1 MTNKLTSAITEV
13 SLNQATFHNKT
24 FAPSYINFLF
34 GNNGCGKSTVAKV
47 LKDKIDL
54 TWDIGCT
61 ADDYLMLVYNE
72 EFIKNNIASYGGMP
86 GVFTI
91 SEQNT
96 QTQKEI
102 EDATAELGTV
112 QKTFAEASSNL
123 AEKETLLNKQ
133 YDAFQT
139 ICWEN
144 TKDFRRS
151 VDAAL
156 VGKKTKDGLSKALL
170 SEATPKMYDEAS
182 LISICEA
189 AFSKDAT
196 TYPELYTVDITT
208 IPNSTILTKKIMS
221 SSDSPFSTF
230 MKAINATDWVRQ
242 GHEDFHTDGICPYCQ
257 RELPENFEEEIA
269 YCFDKEYE
277 SDLATLKSFKNSYIS
292 AVNKIE
298 NTLKT
303 NLQNAY
309 PKIKTELT
317 AYSKLLDVFK
327 TNVELNTRRFDEKF
341 SQLDSIIE
349 LEDLTEIIT
358 ELNNMIL
365 TMNSKIQK
373 NNEVVNDKSK
383 MQPQCKSDVIKHL
396 AFILSDEIQKYRN
409 SRSALQK
416 EIDTLTLEKSKADD
430 KIKSI
435 RRHLS
440 DLRKQIVNTSAAVEG
455 INTLL
460 TDTGFQGFFIRE
472 KEDIPNVY
480 EVIRTGTGKVAE
492 NLSEG
497 ERNFIAFLYF
507 HQLVLGSLEAD
518 SDVKDK
524 IVVIDDPVS
533 SMDSS
538 TLFVVGALVRDMIAI
553 CNPDYVTKEHPKDYI
568 KQIFILTHNA
578 FFHQEVTYNQAQHYR
593 FVSFFEIV
601 KLDNN
606 SDVILCTQSNR
617 ETPSIKE
624 NRNPIQNSYAALWDT
639 YKEVSSPNTLV
650 NVIRQILDYYFLQL
664 CGYSGIDIKD
674 IILKNHRDDFIT
686 RLPDG
691 TDDCSDLHMAASL
704 LQYLCTS
711 NDRISDGL
719 NFIHASVDTDSC
731 RRIFESI
738 FRHMGQGQHF
748 DMMIKR

>member
-1 MTNKLTSAITEV
+1 
-13 SLNQATFHNKT
+13 
-24 FAPSYINFLF
+24 
-34 GNNGCGKSTVAKV
+34 
-47 LKDKIDL
+47 
-54 TWDIGCT
+54 
-61 ADDYLMLVYNE
+61 MLVYNE

-91 SEQNT
+91 SEQNA

-102 EDATAELGTV
+102 EDATAELGIL

-144 TKDFRRS
+144 TKDFRKS

-189 AFSKDAT
+189 AFSKDVT

-277 SDLATLKSFKNSYIS
+277 SDLANLKSFKNSYIS
-292 AVNKIE
+292 AINKIE

-317 AYSKLLDVFK
+317 AYSKLFDVFK
-327 TNVELNTRRFDEKF
+327 TKTELNTRRFDEKF

-365 TMNSKIQK
+365 TMNGKIQK
-373 NNEVVNDKSK
+373 I
-383 MQPQCKSDVIKHL
+383 M
-396 AFILSDEIQKYRN
+396 
-409 SRSALQK
+409 
-416 EIDTLTLEKSKADD
+416 
-430 KIKSI
+430 
-435 RRHLS
+435 
-440 DLRKQIVNTSAAVEG
+440 
-455 INTLL
+455 
-460 TDTGFQGFFIRE
+460 
-472 KEDIPNVY
+472 
-480 EVIRTGTGKVAE
+480 
-492 NLSEG
+492 
-497 ERNFIAFLYF
+497 
-507 HQLVLGSLEAD
+507 
-518 SDVKDK
+518 
-524 IVVIDDPVS
+524 
-533 SMDSS
+533 
-538 TLFVVGALVRDMIAI
+538 
-553 CNPDYVTKEHPKDYI
+553 
-568 KQIFILTHNA
+568 
-578 FFHQEVTYNQAQHYR
+578 
-593 FVSFFEIV
+593 
-601 KLDNN
+601 KL
-606 SDVILCTQSNR
+606 
-617 ETPSIKE
+617 
-624 NRNPIQNSYAALWDT
+624 
-639 YKEVSSPNTLV
+639 
-650 NVIRQILDYYFLQL
+650 
-664 CGYSGIDIKD
+664 
-674 IILKNHRDDFIT
+674 
-686 RLPDG
+686 
-691 TDDCSDLHMAASL
+691 
-704 LQYLCTS
+704 
-711 NDRISDGL
+711 
-719 NFIHASVDTDSC
+719 
-731 RRIFESI
+731 
-738 FRHMGQGQHF
+738 
-748 DMMIKR
+748 